1 MAISKA
7 RLEELIEKEATI
19 WAVYDEDRM
28 ERIKL
33 VVKMMGVSVE
43 EYNKIHNCEP
53 MLYSQFCG
61 IFRDI
66 CPISWLFETEEEA
79 VFYKEFS
86 CIERPI
92 KLDLPNWEEINKDNN
107 FYYIRNYNINKNF
120 SFFIEIYNFTKT
132 ITLRWNN
139 GCTTTDDCFYRVWEL
154 TKENYTIACR
164 KAKELFLGE
173 NNDKENS

>member
-1 MAISKA
+1 MITKE
-7 RLEELIEKEATI
+7 RLEELIEQEATI

-33 VVKMMGVSVE
+33 VVRMMGVSVE

-66 CPISWLFETEEEA
+66 CPISWLFETIEEA
-79 VFYKEFS
+79 EWHKEFG
-86 CIERPI
+86 CIERTER
-92 KLDLPNWEEINKDNN
+92 LELPTWEEFISNTNGVEFNRINGDK
-107 FYYIRNYNINKNF
+107 IRFHKLSGDKAFTMYDKNGKIHF
-120 SFFIEIYNFTKT
+120 EREWF
-132 ITLRWNN
+132 
-139 GCTTTDDCFYRVWEL
+139 L
-154 TKENYTIACR
+154 TKENYTLACR

-173 NNDKENS
+173 TKL